1 MTIYSTANRAGVQPI
16 NSTSSTQNH
25 PLGTIVGIQDSTAG
39 SGGQGAGEAIYLQ
52 GAANTI
58 EGSIVTY
65 NTRDGSTTL
74 VPTSNKNLGWPIA
87 VAMSIN
93 NTTGSYGWY
102 QIAGVAKVAKDAV
115 DFGTAAKV
123 YASTTTAGY
132 VQSSVAS
139 SAQLL
144 GAITANS
151 ASVSSTTSTIFVEIN
166 RPHLT
171 GTVLA

>member
-16 NSTSSTQNH
+16 TDVSSVQNH
-25 PLGTIVGIQDSTAG
+25 DLGTILPIRDTATG
-39 SGGQGAGEAIYLQ
+39 SISQGAGEVIYLQ

-58 EGSIVTY
+58 VGSLVTY

-74 VPTSNKNLGWPIA
+74 VPTSNKNLGWPVA
-87 VAMSIN
+87 VAMALT
-93 NTTGSYGWY
+93 NTTGTYGWY
-102 QIAGVAKVAKDAV
+102 QISGVARVAKDAV

-139 SAQLL
+139 SAQVL

>member
-1 MTIYSTANRAGVQPI
+1 MTIYSTDNRAGVQPI
-16 NSTSSTQNH
+16 TDVSSVQNH
-25 PLGTIVGIQDSTAG
+25 QLGTIVRGQDSTAG
-39 SGGQGAGEAIYLQ
+39 SGGQGAGEFIYLQ
-52 GAANTI
+52 GASSTI
-58 EGSIVTY
+58 AGSLVTY

-74 VPTSNKNLGWPIA
+74 VPTSNKNLGWPVA
-87 VAMSIN
+87 VAMAAT
-93 NTTGSYGWY
+93 NTTGTYGWY
-102 QIAGVAKVAKDAV
+102 QIAGVAKMAKDAV

-139 SAQLL
+139 SAQVL